1 MMLGIYR
8 ADLHIHTCLSP
19 CGDLDLS
26 PAGIVEQALKR
37 ELKIIGITDHNS
49 CENANSV
56 IKAGKGKGLTV
67 LPGMEITS
75 SEEVH
80 ILALFGRYSSAQQ
93 MQELVYKHLHGE
105 NDEKIFGIQPVV
117 TESGKVIS
125 FSPRL
130 LIGATDLEVQDI
142 VEQVKTLGGLA
153 IASHVD
159 RESFSIIGQ
168 LGFIPTDLCL
178 DGLEIAN
185 KSNFANISED
195 YPNHPIIW
203 SSDAHRLED
212 IGKGYTSMKLLN
224 TTFDEIIK
232 AFKNEERRRILPPM

>member
-1 MMLGIYR
+1 MLEIYQ
-8 ADLHIHTCLSP
+8 ADFHIHTCLSP

-26 PAGIVEQALKR
+26 PAGIVDQALKR

-49 CENANSV
+49 CENAISV
-56 IKAGKGKGLTV
+56 IKAAKGKGLTI

-80 ILALFGRYSSAQQ
+80 ILALFGRYNSAQK
-93 MQELVYKHLHGE
+93 MQELVYSHLHGE

-117 TESGKVIS
+117 TESGEVIS

-130 LIGATDLEVQDI
+130 LIGATDLGIQDI
-142 VEQVKTLGGLA
+142 VEQIKTLGGLA

-168 LGFIPTDLCL
+168 LGFIPTDLHL
-178 DGLEIAN
+178 DGLEISD
-185 KSNFANISED
+185 KSNFIRMSED
-195 YPNHPIIW
+195 YPHYPTVW

-224 TTFDEIIK
+224 PTFDEVIK
-232 AFKNEERRRILPPM
+232 AFKSEERRSILPPV